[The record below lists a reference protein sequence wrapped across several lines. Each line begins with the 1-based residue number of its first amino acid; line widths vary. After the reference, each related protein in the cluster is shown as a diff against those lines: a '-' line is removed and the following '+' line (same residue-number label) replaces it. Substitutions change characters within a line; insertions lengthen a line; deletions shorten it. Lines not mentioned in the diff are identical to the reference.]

1 MWKTV
6 MTLQGTQLILPD
18 LGW

>member
-18 LGW
+18 LSW